1 MLYPNDNGLEP
12 PSEFIKK
19 LIGSVEQQGLHETL
33 WIYIGLMQCVKF
45 ASVSASAK
53 PKKEQPVCEYQLKQY
68 LRNITVF

>member
-33 WIYIGLMQCVKF
+33 WIHIGLMQCVKF

-53 PKKEQPVCEYQLKQY
+53 PKKE
-68 LRNITVF
+68 

>member
-45 ASVSASAK
+45 ASVSTSAK
-53 PKKEQPVCEYQLKQY
+53 PKKE
-68 LRNITVF
+68 

>member
-45 ASVSASAK
+45 ASVSASSAK
-53 PKKEQPVCEYQLKQY
+53 PKKE
-68 LRNITVF
+68 